1 MKGVKM
7 KNSLIVILK
16 PIVIFS
22 LYITTVALLSNII
35 SSYFNTNIS
44 VISAVILILTYPIY
58 YYLIKN

>member
-35 SSYFNTNIS
+35 VSDFNFNIT
-44 VISAVILILTYPIY
+44 AVYTAILILTYPIY
-58 YYLIKN
+58 YYLTK